1 MSSPSLVEN
10 NDLTYIVIRGFE
22 SLLRFFPATLLD
34 QAVTPDSKYEI
45 KQKEE
50 VFS

>member
-1 MSSPSLVEN
+1 VEN
-10 NDLTYIVIRGFE
+10 IDLTYIVFRALE
-22 SLLRFFPATLLD
+22 SLLRFFPATLLS
-34 QAVTPDSKYEI
+34 QAVTPDSKYDI